1 MISSVILNGSGYSRL
16 QILFLDLELC
26 SLEPNFEGKKEKKEL
41 RLRLKNKAEKE
52 QELRTKKLVF
62 FPSLVENFFVP
73 IQDETMLFTFYSVV
87 KRGTLC
93 LGERCGWR

>member
-1 MISSVILNGSGYSRL
+1 MISSVILNGSGYSRV

-26 SLEPNFEGKKEKKEL
+26 SLEQNFDEKKEKKEL

-62 FPSLVENFFVP
+62 FPFWLKIFSFQFKMKPCCSLFIP
-73 IQDETMLFTFYSVV
+73 L
-87 KRGTLC
+87 
-93 LGERCGWR
+93 